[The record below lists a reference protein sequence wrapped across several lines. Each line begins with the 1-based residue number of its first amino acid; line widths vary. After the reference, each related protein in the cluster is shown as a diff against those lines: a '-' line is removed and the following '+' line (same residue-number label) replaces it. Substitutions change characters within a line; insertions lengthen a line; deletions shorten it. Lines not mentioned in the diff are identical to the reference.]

1 MLCVS
6 LCFARRCPDGFH
18 PAESTYIC
26 MADRQF
32 LGFPPICEPLLCSFG
47 LPETV
52 GVNSEACVEDIRYGQ
67 SCEVVCAYGFE
78 GESSTYQCVDGVFQ
92 GIPPSCV
99 RKACQVPSDQGIS
112 SCEGVLHG
120 QSCLSTC
127 NPGFTGAATQLQCE
141 DGSLQGLKPNCTG
154 ALCSLEGIPIE
165 PGLDAT
171 ECLGKST
178 SESCSLKCERGYSA
192 TGNSTLTCQPN
203 GRFRSEDFRCLPKAC
218 GNLSAVPSFS
228 SSAIGDFCSGI
239 FFGQTCVAF
248 CQVGW
253 QIEGNASILVCDDV
267 DDAYSQGFVQF
278 FPENRS
284 YVPAAM
290 TQPPTCTALVCTDGL
305 PSMKGVSHDC
315 QGKTTGETCQ
325 VGAQVGYFADP
336 GPTTLT
342 CQSDGQFVGG
352 RTCIRAAKCEMGL
365 RMFRESSCI
374 RRFVLKQYSNVC
386 WLKLCFPHVFRWLVL
401 CWAFDLLP
409 VFCSTP
415 VLFLHQVKYL
425 SFAQILALTWLS
437 HLVWA
442 APVAMQP
449 LVQNAGH
456 TVKTVGLDLH
466 KATSVTWMLPGS
478 WSYSAACGFRCFCYP
493 LLLII
498 HPTSS
503 FYEPSPSYTVIH
515 INEVHEVLASSS
527 EVL

>member
-1 MLCVS
+1 MLRVS
-6 LCFARRCPDGFH
+6 LFCEEMSRRFSSRRVHLRLHGR
-18 PAESTYIC
+18 STIS
-26 MADRQF
+26 R
-32 LGFPPICEPLLCSFG
+32 LPPICEPLLCSFG
-47 LPETV
+47 LPESV
-52 GVNSEACVEDIRYGQ
+52 GVNSQACAKDIRYGQ

-78 GESSTYQCVDGVFQ
+78 GESSTYRCADGVFE

-112 SCEGVLHG
+112 FSCEGVLHG

-141 DGSLQGLKPNCTG
+141 DGSLQGFKPNCTV
-154 ALCSLEGIPIE
+154 ALCSLEGITIE

-203 GRFRSEDFRCLPKAC
+203 GRFRSEDFRCIPKPC

-248 CQVGW
+248 CQIGW
-253 QIEGNASILVCDDV
+253 QIEGNASILVCDDA
-267 DDAYSQGFVQF
+267 DGLSQGFVQF

-290 TQPPTCTALVCTDGL
+290 TQPPTCNALVCTDGV

-325 VGAQVGYFADP
+325 VGAQAGYFADP

-352 RTCIRAAKCEMGL
+352 RTCSRAAKECEMGL
-365 RMFRESSCI
+365 RMCDSC
-374 RRFVLKQYSNVC
+374 LSNV
-386 WLKLCFPHVFRWLVL
+386 F
-401 CWAFDLLP
+401 
-409 VFCSTP
+409 
-415 VLFLHQVKYL
+415 
-425 SFAQILALTWLS
+425 
-437 HLVWA
+437 
-442 APVAMQP
+442 
-449 LVQNAGH
+449 
-456 TVKTVGLDLH
+456 
-466 KATSVTWMLPGS
+466 
-478 WSYSAACGFRCFCYP
+478 
-493 LLLII
+493 
-498 HPTSS
+498 
-503 FYEPSPSYTVIH
+503 
-515 INEVHEVLASSS
+515 
-527 EVL
+527 